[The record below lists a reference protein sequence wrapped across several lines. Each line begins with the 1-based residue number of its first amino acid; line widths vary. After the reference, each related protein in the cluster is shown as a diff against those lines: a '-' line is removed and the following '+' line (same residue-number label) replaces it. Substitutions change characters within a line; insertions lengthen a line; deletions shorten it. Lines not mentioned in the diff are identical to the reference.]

1 MGPGRA
7 RRTLLSNEVF
17 KDLTM
22 MTKTRCLILAAAL
35 GGAFLQ
41 TACVPL
47 IVGGAAVGGAL
58 VATDRRTSGTQLED
72 QGIELKT
79 SNRIRE
85 QLGDRVHINVNSYN
99 RMVLLTGETRNDE
112 DRAAVERV
120 AQGVENVSSVLNEV
134 GVGMLSSLSSRANDV
149 TISAKVKASLVDAK
163 DLISNAFYVV
173 VERGNVYIMGR
184 VTEREANRA
193 TEIARGVRGV
203 QKVVRA
209 MEIISEQ
216 ELAAMGQSQSK
227 RSAQPA
233 NP

>member
-1 MGPGRA
+1 MTLLPTLKDLPMTSVTRSS
-7 RRTLLSNEVF
+7 RRT
-17 KDLTM
+17 
-22 MTKTRCLILAAAL
+22 RRLILAVAL
-35 GGAFLQ
+35 GGALLQ

-47 IVGGAAVGGAL
+47 IVGGAAVGSAM

-79 SNRIRE
+79 ANRIRE

-112 DRAAVERV
+112 DRAAVERI
-120 AQGVENVSSVLNEV
+120 AQGVENVGNVLNEV

-149 TISAKVKASLVDAK
+149 AIAAKVKASLVDAK
-163 DLISNAFYVV
+163 DLITNAFYVV

-184 VTEREANRA
+184 VIEREATRA
-193 TEIARGVRGV
+193 IEIARGVRGV

-209 MEIISEQ
+209 MEIISEA
-216 ELAAMGQSQSK
+216 ELAAMGQAQ
-227 RSAQPA
+227 QPA
-233 NP
+233 KPKSTP

>member
-1 MGPGRA
+1 M
-7 RRTLLSNEVF
+7 TLLPTL
-17 KDLTM
+17 KDFP
-22 MTKTRCLILAAAL
+22 MTTVTRSPRWTRRLILAAAV
-35 GGAFLQ
+35 GGALLQ

-47 IVGGAAVGGAL
+47 IVGGAAVGGAM

-79 SNRIRE
+79 ANRIRE

-112 DRAAVERV
+112 DRATVERI
-120 AQGVENVSSVLNEV
+120 AQGVENVGNVLNEV

-149 TISAKVKASLVDAK
+149 AISAKVKASLVDAK
-163 DLISNAFYVV
+163 DLISNAFYIV
-173 VERGNVYIMGR
+173 VERGNVYLMGR
-184 VTEREANRA
+184 VTEREASRA

-209 MEIISEQ
+209 MEIISEA
-216 ELAAMGQSQSK
+216 ELAAMGQAQ
-227 RSAQPA
+227 QPA
-233 NP
+233 KPQGTP

>member
-1 MGPGRA
+1 M
-7 RRTLLSNEVF
+7 S
-17 KDLTM
+17 
-22 MTKTRCLILAAAL
+22 KTRCLILAAAL
-35 GGAFLQ
+35 GGALLQ

-47 IVGGAAVGGAL
+47 IMGGAAVGSAL

-72 QGIELKT
+72 QSIELKT
-79 SNRIRE
+79 ANRIRE
-85 QLGDRVHINVNSYN
+85 QLGDRVHISVNSYN

-112 DRAAVERV
+112 DRATVEQIAR
-120 AQGVENVSSVLNEV
+120 GVENVNNVLNEV

-149 TISAKVKASLVDAK
+149 AISTKVKASLLDAK

-184 VTEREANRA
+184 VTEREATRA

-209 MEIISEQ
+209 MEIISEAD
-216 ELAAMGQSQSK
+216 LAAMGGT
-227 RSAQPA
+227 RAPTPAPAPAPAQ
-233 NP
+233 

>member
-1 MGPGRA
+1 MPTTPSDLSDFSKDFRMTTQTRWN
-7 RRTLLSNEVF
+7 RRL
-17 KDLTM
+17 M
-22 MTKTRCLILAAAL
+22 LAAAL
-35 GGAFLQ
+35 GAALLQ

-47 IVGGAAVGGAL
+47 IVGGAAVSGAL

-85 QLGDRVHINVNSYN
+85 QLGDRVHISVNSYN

-112 DRAAVERV
+112 DKAAVERI

-149 TISAKVKASLVDAK
+149 AIAAKVKASLVDAK

-184 VTEREANRA
+184 VTEREATRV
-193 TEIARGVRGV
+193 TDIARGVRGV

-209 MEIISEQ
+209 MEIISEA
-216 ELAAMGQSQSK
+216 ELAAMGQ
-227 RSAQPA
+227 AQQAKPTS